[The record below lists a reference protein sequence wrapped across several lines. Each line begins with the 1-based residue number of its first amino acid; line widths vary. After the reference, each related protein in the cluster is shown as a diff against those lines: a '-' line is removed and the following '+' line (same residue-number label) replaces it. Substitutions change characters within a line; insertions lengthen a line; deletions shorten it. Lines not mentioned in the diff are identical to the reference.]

1 MRLLG
6 TMTAMLL
13 LVGVAG
19 CSATMDPERTMRGS
33 SPSNTLEPPR
43 AVAQGDV
50 VSVDPTQRIIVLS
63 NGQMYQVPADSLVY
77 VNGQPVAWTT
87 VQPGARVVIP
97 QGQLVELRDGRYM
110 VVQSPGAVVTPAPG
124 TVVTPAPGAVVTPAP
139 GTVVTPGTVVA
150 TPGVRQTLYGRVTD
164 VDRNEIRVR
173 TADRSFEIKM
183 TDPKGAGIRKGDTV
197 QIDMT
202 FSPTAAAPSALPR

>member
-1 MRLLG
+1 
-6 TMTAMLL
+6 
-13 LVGVAG
+13 
-19 CSATMDPERTMRGS
+19 MRGS

-50 VSVDPTQRIIVLS
+50 VSVDPTQRVIVLS

-124 TVVTPAPGAVVTPAP
+124 TVVTP
-139 GTVVTPGTVVA
+139 GTVVA

-164 VDRNEIRVR
+164 VDRNEIRVK

-183 TDPKGAGIRKGDTV
+183 ADPKGAGIRKGDTV

>member
-6 TMTAMLL
+6 TMTAMVL

-33 SPSNTLEPPR
+33 SPSNTLEPSR

-50 VSVDPTQRIIVLS
+50 VRVDPTQRVIMLS

-77 VNGQPVAWTT
+77 VNGQPVGWTT
-87 VQPGARVVIP
+87 VQPGTRVAIP

-110 VVQSPGAVVTPAPG
+110 VVQS
-124 TVVTPAPGAVVTPAP
+124 PGAVVTPAP

-183 TDPKGAGIRKGDTV
+183 ADPKGAGIRKGDTV

>member
-6 TMTAMLL
+6 AMTAVLL
-13 LVGVAG
+13 LVGMAG

-50 VSVDPTQRIIVLS
+50 VRVDPTQRVIVLS

-110 VVQSPGAVVTPAPG
+110 VVQSPGT
-124 TVVTPAPGAVVTPAP
+124 VVTPAP
-139 GTVVTPGTVVA
+139 GTVVTPGTIT
-150 TPGVRQTLYGRVTD
+150 TPGTVVTNPGIRQTLYGRVTD
-164 VDRNEIRVR
+164 VDRNEIRVQ
-173 TADRSFEIKM
+173 TAEKSFEIKM
-183 TDPKGAGIRKGDTV
+183 ADPKAAGIRKGDNV

-202 FSPTAAAPSALPR
+202 FSPTAPSALPR

>member
-6 TMTAMLL
+6 TMTAMVL

-19 CSATMDPERTMRGS
+19 CSATMDPERTMRVS
-33 SPSNTLEPPR
+33 SPSNTLEPSR

-50 VSVDPTQRIIVLS
+50 VSVDPTQRVIVLS

-77 VNGQPVAWTT
+77 VNGQPAGWTT
-87 VQPGARVVIP
+87 VQPGTRVAIP

-110 VVQSPGAVVTPAPG
+110 VVQS
-124 TVVTPAPGAVVTPAP
+124 PGAVVTPAP

-164 VDRNEIRVR
+164 VDRNEIRVK

-183 TDPKGAGIRKGDTV
+183 ADPKGAGIRKGDTV

-202 FSPTAAAPSALPR
+202 FSPTAAVPSALPR

>member
-6 TMTAMLL
+6 AMTAVLL
-13 LVGVAG
+13 LVGGAG
-19 CSATMDPERTMRGS
+19 CSAAMDPERTVRGT

-50 VSVDPTQRIIVLS
+50 VRVDPTQRVIVLS

-87 VQPGARVVIP
+87 VQPGTRVVIP

-110 VVQSPGAVVTPAPG
+110 VVQSPGAIVTPAPG
-124 TVVTPAPGAVVTPAP
+124 TVVTPAPATVVTPSTVTTP
-139 GTVVTPGTVVA
+139 GTVVTNPGI
-150 TPGVRQTLYGRVTD
+150 RQTLYGRVTD

-183 TDPKGAGIRKGDTV
+183 ADPKAAGIRKGDNV

-202 FSPTAAAPSALPR
+202 FSPTAPSALPR

>member
-6 TMTAMLL
+6 TMTAMVL

-33 SPSNTLEPPR
+33 SPSNTLEPSR

-50 VSVDPTQRIIVLS
+50 VSVDPTQRVIVLS

-77 VNGQPVAWTT
+77 VNGQPAGWTT
-87 VQPGARVVIP
+87 VQPGTRVAIP

-110 VVQSPGAVVTPAPG
+110 VVQS
-124 TVVTPAPGAVVTPAP
+124 PGAVVTPAP

-164 VDRNEIRVR
+164 VDRNEIRVK

-183 TDPKGAGIRKGDTV
+183 ADPKGAGIRKGDTV

-202 FSPTAAAPSALPR
+202 FSPTAAVPSALPR

>member
-1 MRLLG
+1 
-6 TMTAMLL
+6 
-13 LVGVAG
+13 
-19 CSATMDPERTMRGS
+19 MDPERTMRGS

-43 AVAQGDV
+43 ALAQGDV
-50 VSVDPTQRIIVLS
+50 VRVDPTQRVIVLS

-87 VQPGARVVIP
+87 VQPGTHVAIP

-124 TVVTPAPGAVVTPAP
+124 TVVTPVPGTVVTPAP
-139 GTVVTPGTVVA
+139 GTVVTPGAVVA
-150 TPGVRQTLYGRVTD
+150 TPGTRQTLYGRVTD

-173 TADRSFEIKM
+173 TPSDSFEIKM
-183 TDPKGAGIRKGDTV
+183 ADPKGAGIRKGDTV
-197 QIDMT
+197 QIDLT
-202 FSPTAAAPSALPR
+202 FSPTAAPSALPR

>member
-1 MRLLG
+1 MRLLKA
-6 TMTAMLL
+6 MTAMLL

-19 CSATMDPERTMRGS
+19 CSATMDPERTGRGT

-43 AVAQGDV
+43 AVGQGDV
-50 VSVDPTQRIIVLS
+50 VRVDPTQRVIVLS

-124 TVVTPAPGAVVTPAP
+124 TVVTPVAPGTVTTP
-139 GTVVTPGTVVA
+139 GTVVTNPGI
-150 TPGVRQTLYGRVTD
+150 RQTLYGRVTD

-173 TADRSFEIKM
+173 TADKSFEIKM
-183 TDPKGAGIRKGDTV
+183 ADPKAAGIRKGDNV

-202 FSPTAAAPSALPR
+202 FSPTAPSALPR

>member
-6 TMTAMLL
+6 ALTAMLL

-43 AVAQGDV
+43 ALAQGDV
-50 VSVDPTQRIIVLS
+50 VRVDPTQRVIVLS

-87 VQPGARVVIP
+87 VQPGTHVAIP

-110 VVQSPGAVVTPAPG
+110 VVQPPGAVVTPAPG
-124 TVVTPAPGAVVTPAP
+124 TVVTPVPGTVVTPAP
-139 GTVVTPGTVVA
+139 GTVVTPGAVVA
-150 TPGVRQTLYGRVTD
+150 TPGTRQTLYGRVTD

-173 TADRSFEIKM
+173 TPSDSFEIKM
-183 TDPKGAGIRKGDTV
+183 ADPKGAGIRKGDTV
-197 QIDMT
+197 QIDLT
-202 FSPTAAAPSALPR
+202 FSPTAAPSALPR